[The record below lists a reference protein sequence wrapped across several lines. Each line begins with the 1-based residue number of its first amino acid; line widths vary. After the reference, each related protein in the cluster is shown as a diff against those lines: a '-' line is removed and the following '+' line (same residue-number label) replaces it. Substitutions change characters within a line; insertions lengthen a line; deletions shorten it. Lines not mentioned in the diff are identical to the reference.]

1 MPTEPIELG
10 SPRVET
16 HHSVIELPSNYT
28 AALPRSVKY
37 TTPFAVYQADY
48 KLDGNKLIT
57 DRKLEILERELPI
70 EKAGEYR
77 KFAKNVTTMRS
88 SSSSWRLREARAST
102 RRRGIRRRRSIIQ
115 AAYVDITRHDL
126 KAAHSDL
133 HSAEQLNPRERGLW
147 AETAY
152 LDMLENRMD
161 DSVTDFRKEIQYH
174 PENAVAYQALAGLQV
189 RMKRIDDAEQT
200 LRDLL
205 KLIPDN
211 TNAEIQLGSLL
222 ILQKKYEE
230 ACTLLEAAMKQAPDD
245 KNLAAQ
251 AGRAEFL
258 AASAMRERRRW
269 STA

>member
-57 DRKLEILERELPI
+57 DRKLEILERESRSRRPASIASSRRMSLSDENQFIQLAAPGSKSI
-70 EKAGEYR
+70 DTSAG
-77 KFAKNVTTMRS
+77 NP
-88 SSSSWRLREARAST
+88 EAAQY
-102 RRRGIRRRRSIIQ
+102 IQ

-126 KAAHSDL
+126 KAAHGDL

-161 DSVTDFRKEIQYH
+161 DSVTDFRKEIEYH
-174 PENAVAYQALAGLQV
+174 PENAVAYQALAGC
-189 RMKRIDDAEQT
+189 RCA
-200 LRDLL
+200 
-205 KLIPDN
+205 
-211 TNAEIQLGSLL
+211 
-222 ILQKKYEE
+222 
-230 ACTLLEAAMKQAPDD
+230 
-245 KNLAAQ
+245 
-251 AGRAEFL
+251 
-258 AASAMRERRRW
+258 
-269 STA
+269 